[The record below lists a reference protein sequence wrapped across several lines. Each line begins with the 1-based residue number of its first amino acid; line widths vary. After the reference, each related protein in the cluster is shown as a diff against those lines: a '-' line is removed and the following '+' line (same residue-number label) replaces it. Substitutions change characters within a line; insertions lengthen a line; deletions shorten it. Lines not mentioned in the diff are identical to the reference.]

1 MREKI
6 KASKRHI
13 VVDTLGLMVN
23 LLAHSAG
30 IEDSA
35 NVPHFLKDIHKRRPW
50 LRPIFT
56 DSGYG
61 VPKLIDKLGKTR
73 KVTLEIVKNP
83 STLRALN
90 FYHFD

>member
-6 KASKRHI
+6 NASKRHI

-30 IEDSA
+30 REESDNA
-35 NVPHFLKDIHKRRPW
+35 PHFLKDMHKRRPW
-50 LRPIFT
+50 LRPMFAE
-56 DSGYG
+56 SGYG
-61 VPKLIDKLGKTR
+61 VPKLIDKLEKLA
-73 KVTLEIVKNP
+73 KFTLEIVKNP
-83 STLRALN
+83 STLGALN